1 MLRGA
6 LHAVLLFLPCIRV
19 PVAPPMKTPHIL
31 IVDDEPNIV
40 MSLEFLMRKNGFQV
54 GIARNGTEALAAIN
68 QTAYDLILLDIM
80 MPDVDGLQVCHQL
93 RQRPDRAGTKVI
105 FLSAKSRE
113 ADVQKGYEAGADL
126 YIPKPFSTRQL
137 MDKVRELLG
146 VAV

>member
-1 MLRGA
+1 
-6 LHAVLLFLPCIRV
+6 
-19 PVAPPMKTPHIL
+19 MKTPHIL

-54 GIARNGTEALAAIN
+54 GIARNGTEALAAID
-68 QTAYDLILLDIM
+68 QTPYDLVLLDIM
-80 MPDVDGLQVCHQL
+80 MPDVDGLQVCRQL
-93 RQRPDRAGTKVI
+93 RQRPDRAGAKVI

-137 MDKVRELLG
+137 MEKVREMLG